1 MKFEAAPL
9 SFGAASIEPG
19 TLVIGAILVAVML
32 AVIFAGRREMATI
45 AVFAGIIG
53 AILVSN

>member
-9 SFGAASIEPG
+9 SFGAASLEQG
-19 TLVIGAILVAVML
+19 TLVIGAILVAVLL
-32 AVIFAGRREMATI
+32 AVMFAGRRETATI

-53 AILVSN
+53 ALLAAG